1 MNAPSSV
8 YQTSPIKRARAT
20 KAEIE
25 ARREALFEIVAAQQ
39 PMTVRQVFYQAT
51 VRSVIEKTEPG
62 YSKVQTD
69 LVLMRRSGTLP
80 YLWLADATRWMRKPT
95 TFGGIEEALQ
105 DCASYYRKSLWRNI
119 GAYVEIWL
127 EKDALAG
134 VLYVNVYLLTKE
146 QWSQAAIGAV
156 LSTSGLIGIMAHPAV
171 GAFIDRT
178 RAKRAL
184 IIVGAFVLSGCGLA
198 IIWVPVLPVVLVAD
212 IIMAVL
218 GGVFAPTV
226 AAITLGLYG
235 QEALP
240 TRLGRNAAFDRAGN
254 VFIAVFIGI
263 VGVAYSQKAPF
274 YLAPL
279 FATLTTIAVLSIP
292 AGSIDYDKAR
302 GLETDGSHQA
312 GFPTDWRV
320 LIRDRPLVV
329 FAAAAALF
337 HFANA
342 SMLPLVV
349 QKLALAN
356 PGWETSLTSA
366 AIIVAQ
372 FATILMAL
380 LVTRANDFGRKP
392 LLLLAFAA
400 VPLRG
405 GLCMWSDDPTWLLV
419 VQVLDGVSSGL
430 FEALL
435 PLVLA
440 DIMGGTGHYSLAR
453 GLVGTVQ
460 GIGGSSSQV
469 VAGYIVTTA
478 GYNAAFLTLAIVA
491 TTGLLLVIVA
501 MPETTPSS
509 RGSPC

>member
-1 MNAPSSV
+1 MRLNA
-8 YQTSPIKRARAT
+8 
-20 KAEIE
+20 
-25 ARREALFEIVAAQQ
+25 LDWLNF
-39 PMTVRQVFYQAT
+39 F
-51 VRSVIEKTEPG
+51 
-62 YSKVQTD
+62 
-69 LVLMRRSGTLP
+69 
-80 YLWLADATRWMRKPT
+80 LADVR
-95 TFGGIEEALQ
+95 GGLGI
-105 DCASYYRKSLWRNI
+105 
-119 GAYVEIWL
+119 
-127 EKDALAG
+127 
-134 VLYVNVYLLTKE
+134 YVNVYLLTRA
-146 QWSQAAIGAV
+146 QWSQAAIGVV
-156 LSTSGLIGIMAHPAV
+156 LSASGLIGIMAHPAV
-171 GAFIDRT
+171 GAFIDHT

-184 IIVGAFVLSGCGLA
+184 IITGAFVLSGCGLA
-198 IIWVPVLPVVLVAD
+198 IIWWPILPVVLVGD

-274 YLAPL
+274 YLPPL
-279 FATLTTIAVLSIP
+279 FAVLTTIAVLSIP
-292 AGSIDYDKAR
+292 ARAIDHAKAR
-302 GLETDGSHQA
+302 GLYLDAAHDAGS
-312 GFPTDWRV
+312 PTGWRV
-320 LIRDRPLVV
+320 LIRYRALLV

-342 SMLPLVV
+342 PMLPLIV

-356 PGWETSLTSA
+356 PGWESGLTSA

-380 LVTRANDFGRKP
+380 LVTRANVLGRKP
-392 LLLLAFAA
+392 LLLLAFGA

-405 GLCMWSDDPTWLLV
+405 GLCMWSDDPSWLLV
-419 VQVLDGVSSGL
+419 VQVLDGVGDGL

-440 DIMGGTGHYSLAR
+440 DIMGGSGHYSLAR
-453 GLVGTVQ
+453 GLVGTIQ
-460 GIGGSSSQV
+460 GIGSSSSQA
-469 VAGYIVTTA
+469 VAGYIVTTT
-478 GYNAAFLTLAIVA
+478 GYSAAFLTLAMVA
-491 TTGLLLVIVA
+491 SAGLLLIIVA

>member
-1 MNAPSSV
+1 MVSGMRLNA
-8 YQTSPIKRARAT
+8 
-20 KAEIE
+20 
-25 ARREALFEIVAAQQ
+25 LDWLNF
-39 PMTVRQVFYQAT
+39 F
-51 VRSVIEKTEPG
+51 
-62 YSKVQTD
+62 
-69 LVLMRRSGTLP
+69 
-80 YLWLADATRWMRKPT
+80 LADVR
-95 TFGGIEEALQ
+95 GGL
-105 DCASYYRKSLWRNI
+105 
-119 GAYVEIWL
+119 
-127 EKDALAG
+127 G
-134 VLYVNVYLLTKE
+134 VYVNVYLLTRA
-146 QWSQAAIGAV
+146 QWSQAAIGVV
-156 LSTSGLIGIMAHPAV
+156 LSASGLIGIIAHPAV
-171 GAFIDRT
+171 GAFIDHT

-184 IIVGAFVLSGCGLA
+184 IITGAFVLSGCGLA
-198 IIWVPVLPVVLVAD
+198 IIWWPILPVVLVAD

-274 YLAPL
+274 YLPPL
-279 FATLTTIAVLSIP
+279 FAVLTTIAVLSIP
-292 AGSIDYDKAR
+292 ARAIDHAKAR
-302 GLETDGSHQA
+302 GLYLDAAHDAGS
-312 GFPTDWRV
+312 PTGWRV
-320 LIRDRPLVV
+320 LIRYRALLV

-342 SMLPLVV
+342 PMLPLIV

-356 PGWETSLTSA
+356 PGWESGLTSA

-380 LVTRANDFGRKP
+380 LVTRANVLGRKP
-392 LLLLAFAA
+392 LLLLAFGA

-405 GLCMWSDDPTWLLV
+405 GLCMWSDDPSWLLV
-419 VQVLDGVSSGL
+419 VQVLDGVGDGL

-440 DIMGGTGHYSLAR
+440 DIMGGSGHYSLAR
-453 GLVGTVQ
+453 GLVGTIQ
-460 GIGGSSSQV
+460 GIGSSSSQA
-469 VAGYIVTTA
+469 VAGYIVTTT
-478 GYNAAFLTLAIVA
+478 GYSAAFLTLAMVA
-491 TTGLLLVIVA
+491 SAGLLLIIVA

>member
-1 MNAPSSV
+1 MRLNALDWV
-8 YQTSPIKRARAT
+8 N
-20 KAEIE
+20 
-25 ARREALFEIVAAQQ
+25 F
-39 PMTVRQVFYQAT
+39 F
-51 VRSVIEKTEPG
+51 
-62 YSKVQTD
+62 
-69 LVLMRRSGTLP
+69 
-80 YLWLADATRWMRKPT
+80 LADVR
-95 TFGGIEEALQ
+95 GGL
-105 DCASYYRKSLWRNI
+105 
-119 GAYVEIWL
+119 
-127 EKDALAG
+127 G
-134 VLYVNVYLLTKE
+134 VYVNVYLLTNE
-146 QWSQAAIGAV
+146 HWSQAAIGAV

-178 RAKRAL
+178 HAKRAL
-184 IIVGAFVLSGCGLA
+184 IITGAFVLSGCGLA
-198 IIWVPVLPVVLVAD
+198 IVWMPVLPVVLVAD

-235 QEALP
+235 QGALP

-274 YLAPL
+274 YLLPL
-279 FATLTTIAVLSIP
+279 FTALTTIAVLTIP
-292 AGSIDYDKAR
+292 ARAIDHAKAR
-302 GLETDGSHQA
+302 GLDSDASHHAGS
-312 GFPTDWRV
+312 PTGWRV
-320 LIRDRPLVV
+320 LIRSRALLV

-342 SMLPLVV
+342 PMLPLVV

-356 PGWETSLTSA
+356 PGWETGLTSA

-419 VQVLDGVSSGL
+419 VQVLDGVGGGL

-460 GIGGSSSQV
+460 GIGGSSSQA

-478 GYNAAFLTLAIVA
+478 GYNAAFLTLAMVA
-491 TTGLLLVIVA
+491 TAGLLLIVIA
-501 MPETTPSS
+501 MPETTPSQKGGPS
-509 RGSPC
+509 

>member
-1 MNAPSSV
+1 MVSGIRLNA
-8 YQTSPIKRARAT
+8 
-20 KAEIE
+20 
-25 ARREALFEIVAAQQ
+25 LDWLNF
-39 PMTVRQVFYQAT
+39 F
-51 VRSVIEKTEPG
+51 
-62 YSKVQTD
+62 
-69 LVLMRRSGTLP
+69 
-80 YLWLADATRWMRKPT
+80 LADVR
-95 TFGGIEEALQ
+95 GGL
-105 DCASYYRKSLWRNI
+105 
-119 GAYVEIWL
+119 GAYV
-127 EKDALAG
+127 
-134 VLYVNVYLLTKE
+134 NVFLLTKA

-184 IIVGAFVLSGCGLA
+184 IISGAFVLSGCGLA
-198 IIWVPVLPVVLVAD
+198 IVWMPVLPVVLVAD

-279 FATLTTIAVLSIP
+279 FAALTTIAVLSIS
-292 AGSIDYDKAR
+292 ARAIDHAKAR
-302 GLETDGSHQA
+302 GLDSDASYHAGS
-312 GFPTDWRV
+312 PTGWRV
-320 LIRDRPLVV
+320 LIRYRALLV

-342 SMLPLVV
+342 PMLPLVV

-356 PGWETSLTSA
+356 PGWETGLTSA

-380 LVTRANDFGRKP
+380 LVTRANALGRKP

-400 VPLRG
+400 LPLRG
-405 GLCMWSDDPTWLLV
+405 WLCMWFDDPSWLLA
-419 VQVLDGVSSGL
+419 VQVLDGVGGGL

-453 GLVGTVQ
+453 GVVGTVQ
-460 GIGGSSSQV
+460 GVGGSSSQV

-478 GYNAAFLTLAIVA
+478 G
-491 TTGLLLVIVA
+491 
-501 MPETTPSS
+501 
-509 RGSPC
+509 